1 MLISVCIPSYN
12 RLNDLKACVASVLAA
27 ANLYNEPIE
36 ILVSDNASPDLTGE
50 WLKSQKTNNKNIT
63 FRSWTNEN
71 NIGAI
76 KNIKKL
82 ITNSNGDYL
91 FFLTDDDLILPETF
105 LLLKKHISELSPK
118 FIKFGVVTYLIKS
131 KKSFYYGNKSDIN
144 DYSNH
149 NSFFKIEQYCHVL
162 SGCVIKNNPIDIKPI
177 IESNNVYPSIEMC
190 AISAGSCHFI
200 STPVVFHQWE
210 NPLFWENDVD
220 LSTSKK
226 KAQHLA
232 KDAQLALLKI
242 PSNFFNRKE
251 QRQMCESILRR
262 YGYIEDEIQ
271 KKHKLNY
278 MDLKI
283 VQVKTFAIRLIIKAA
298 YVFKSLYIKI
308 TSKN

>member
-12 RLNDLKACVASVLAA
+12 RLKDLKACVASVIAA

-36 ILVSDNASPDLTGE
+36 ILVSDNASPDLTSE
-50 WLKSQKTNNKNIT
+50 WLKAQKTNNKNVT
-63 FRSWTNEN
+63 FRFWTNEK

-105 LLLKKHISELSPK
+105 LLLKKNIFDSSPN
-118 FIKFGVVTYLIKS
+118 FIKFGVVTYLTKS
-131 KKSFYYGNKSDIN
+131 RKSFYYGNKSDIN

-149 NSFFKIEQYCHVL
+149 SFYTRIEKYCHVL
-162 SGCVIKNNPIDIKPI
+162 SGCTIKNDPEFLKPLI
-177 IESNNVYPSIEMC
+177 NSNNVYPSIEMC
-190 AISAGSCHFI
+190 AISAGSCLFI
-200 STPVVFHQWE
+200 SDPVVFHQWE

-220 LSTSKK
+220 LSSSKK
-226 KAQHLA
+226 KTQHLA

-242 PSNFFNRKE
+242 PDNFFNKIE
-251 QRQMCESILRR
+251 QRQMCESILER
-262 YGYIEDEIQ
+262 YGYLEDAIQ
-271 KKHKLNY
+271 KKFKLDY

-283 VQVKTFAIRLIIKAA
+283 IQVKALAVRLAIKAS
-298 YVFKSLYIKI
+298 YVLKSLYTKI
-308 TSKN
+308 TSEN